1 MTLTIDQIRAE
12 LEVFIEIELSKQEKT
27 IFSIGGRGHYE
38 NPISDVL
45 AFYLDPGEDHG
56 LGDLVL
62 RALLVSAAIE
72 QTPNLSEDVHRE
84 FATDQGNRLDLVLVG
99 DNWVI
104 AIENKIF
111 HEANNP
117 FEDYKSYLSKTYPN
131 KTPYYL
137 LLSPKGD
144 NADGWKSLDYGLFIA
159 TIKSHLGE
167 VLINSP
173 FSKWIVF
180 LRDFLINLSNYV
192 KDASMD
198 DERFEFLHENVF
210 RIYELEKI
218 RKEFLKSIESKIDMS
233 LKQELPGHDITSKIE
248 TWPSGPAFRFY
259 SSKWHGKSNVTLYT
273 GLKSNEDSDIRV
285 YIEDANNSEI
295 ENYKTLFSKE
305 ATPMKNWQEA
315 NNTWACFSSIQSYG
329 DFKSAIDDLIKL
341 ARLVKATPIQTK
353 DTQ

>member
-12 LEVFIEIELSKQEKT
+12 LEIFSGIEPSKQEKT

-45 AFYLDPGEDHG
+45 AFYLDSGEDHG
-56 LGDLVL
+56 LGYLVL
-62 RALLVSAAIE
+62 RALLESAAIE
-72 QTPNLSEDVHRE
+72 QPPNLSEAVHRE
-84 FATDQGNRLDLVLVG
+84 LATDQGNRLDLVLVG

-117 FEDYKSYLSKTYPN
+117 FEDYKSYLSKIYPN
-131 KTPYYL
+131 KTSYYL

-144 NADGWKSLDYGLFIA
+144 NSDGWESLDYGLFIA

-167 VLINSP
+167 VLIKSP

-192 KDASMD
+192 KDASMN

-210 RIYELEKI
+210 RIYALEKV
-218 RKEFLKSIESKIDMS
+218 RDEFLESIASKIDAS
-233 LKQELPGHDITSKIE
+233 LKQELPGHDITTKIE
-248 TWPSGPAFRFY
+248 KWQDGPAFRFY
-259 SSKWHGKSNVTLYT
+259 SSRWHGKSNVTLYT
-273 GLKSNEDSDIRV
+273 GLKSNEESDIRV
-285 YIEDANNSEI
+285 YIEGANSSDVDSYDA
-295 ENYKTLFSKE
+295 LFSKE
-305 ATPMKNWQEA
+305 VTPMKSWQEA
-315 NNTWACFSSIQSYG
+315 NKKWACYRSIRSYN
-329 DFKSAIDDLIKL
+329 DFRPAINDLINLAKL
-341 ARLVKATPIQTK
+341 VEATPK
-353 DTQ
+353 K